1 MLSDLALAIRDLPR
15 IREALN
21 NSTATDTFFAP
32 SNAAIKSLVEWG
44 GYDSIKEG
52 LKEFFSTKEIKGL
65 IIAYHA
71 IPNQKL
77 LYGQLN
83 AMNGKFLQTA
93 LSRVLDSPGSL
104 EVSSYEGNI
113 YIKGY
118 GSEAKIVAADIPA
131 CGSVVHVIDGVLL
144 PVDGDGELSEEQKN
158 RIERARTALDKGGED
173 DDEYAPAPS
182 PNDAEAPAPAP
193 SDDKLLEEIEDEI
206 EDIKTDGGVEIDDNM
221 YSDDD
226 SFASAPAPAPAP
238 APLAYP

>member
-1 MLSDLALAIRDLPR
+1 M
-15 IREALN
+15 N

-83 AMNGKFLQTA
+83 AMNGQFLQTA

-144 PVDGDGELSEEQKN
+144 PVDGDGELSDEQKN
-158 RIERARTALDKGGED
+158 RIERARKAL

-182 PNDAEAPAPAP
+182 PDDAEAPAPAP

-206 EDIKTDGGVEIDDNM
+206 EDIKTDDGVEIDDNM

-226 SFASAPAPAPAP
+226 SYASAPAPAP